1 MWPIAIGDLT
11 ETYRHLGPQRRGP
24 EPSASVREG
33 HELGRH
39 QKHSEHRLARAILT
53 GGAIGAGVLQ
63 AAAPAF
69 AAPAPPPPPAPA
81 APAPPPAPV
90 KAPCE
95 AAAKACVSIG
105 QQKAWLTDGKGNVT
119 RGPITVTTG
128 GPGNETP
135 QGVFHVM
142 WKDQFHHSREYN
154 QAPMPYSVFFAPGDA
169 FHGGSLQRASAGCVH
184 LGDEDSKAFFNY
196 LQVND
201 EVQVLP

>member
-1 MWPIAIGDLT
+1 VTRP
-11 ETYRHLGPQRRGP
+11 RRIVITASGYGAEQP
-24 EPSASVREG
+24 HASVQEG
-33 HELGRH
+33 LELGRH
-39 QKHSEHRLARAILT
+39 QKHSDRRIARAILT

-63 AAAPAF
+63 AAAPAL
-69 AAPAPPPPPAPA
+69 AAPAPPPPAPAPA
-81 APAPPPAPV
+81 PV
-90 KAPCE
+90 AKAPCE
-95 AAAKACVSIG
+95 AAAKACVSIKE
-105 QQKAWLTDGKGNVT
+105 QKAWLTDGKGNVT

-184 LGDEDSKAFFNY
+184 LGDEDSKSFFNY

>member
-1 MWPIAIGDLT
+1 M
-11 ETYRHLGPQRRGP
+11 
-24 EPSASVREG
+24 
-33 HELGRH
+33 GRH
-39 QKHSEHRLARAILT
+39 QKHSERRLARAVLM

-63 AAAPAF
+63 AAVPAL
-69 AAPAPPPPPAPA
+69 AAPAPAPAPA
-81 APAPPPAPV
+81 APAPAPATGPAA

-95 AAAKACVSIG
+95 AAAKACVSIS

-154 QAPMPYSVFFAPGDA
+154 HAPMPYSVFFAPGDA

-184 LGDEDSKAFFNY
+184 LGDDDSKAFFDY

>member
-1 MWPIAIGDLT
+1 MRPIAIGDLT
-11 ETYRHLGPQRRGP
+11 ETYRHHRPRATGP
-24 EPSASVREG
+24 ELQASVREG

-39 QKHSEHRLARAILT
+39 QKHSDHRVARAILM

-105 QQKAWLTDGKGNVT
+105 QQKAWLTDGK
-119 RGPITVTTG
+119 
-128 GPGNETP
+128 GNETP

>member
-1 MWPIAIGDLT
+1 M
-11 ETYRHLGPQRRGP
+11 
-24 EPSASVREG
+24 
-33 HELGRH
+33 GRH
-39 QKHSEHRLARAILT
+39 QKHSDRRLARALLT
-53 GGAIGAGVLQ
+53 SGAVGVGVLQ
-63 AAAPAF
+63 AAVPAF
-69 AAPAPPPPPAPA
+69 AAPAPPPPPPAPA
-81 APAPPPAPV
+81 TPAPV

-95 AAAKACVSIG
+95 AAAKACVSIS

-128 GPGNETP
+128 GPGHETP

-184 LGDEDSKAFFNY
+184 LGDDDSKAFFNY

>member
-1 MWPIAIGDLT
+1 MRPIAIGDLT
-11 ETYRHLGPQRRGP
+11 ETYRHLGPEVRDR
-24 EPSASVREG
+24 ESASVREG

-39 QKHSEHRLARAILT
+39 QKHSDRRLARALLT
-53 GGAIGAGVLQ
+53 SGAVGVGVLQ
-63 AAAPAF
+63 AAVPAF
-69 AAPAPPPPPAPA
+69 AAPAPPPPAPA
-81 APAPPPAPV
+81 APAPV

-95 AAAKACVSIG
+95 AAAKACVSIS
-105 QQKAWLTDGKGNVT
+105 QKKAWLTDGKGNVT
-119 RGPITVTTG
+119 RGPVAVTTG
-128 GPGNETP
+128 GPGKETP
-135 QGVFHVM
+135 QGIFHVM

-184 LGDEDSKAFFNY
+184 LGDDDSKAFFNY

>member
-1 MWPIAIGDLT
+1 M
-11 ETYRHLGPQRRGP
+11 
-24 EPSASVREG
+24 
-33 HELGRH
+33 GRH
-39 QKHSEHRLARAILT
+39 QKHSDRRVTRALLT
-53 GGAIGAGVLQ
+53 GSAVGVGVLQ
-63 AAAPAF
+63 AAVPAL
-69 AAPAPPPPPAPA
+69 AAPAAPPPAPA
-81 APAPPPAPV
+81 PAAAPAPATGPA

-95 AAAKACVSIG
+95 AAAKACVSIS

-119 RGPITVTTG
+119 RGPVTVTTG

-142 WKDQFHHSREYN
+142 WKDQYHHSREYN